1 MSSFTDTQ
9 CTTASQHL
17 TLLSLGSDNNSLNSL
32 MSIDREA
39 DGLIATEGTFLDIF
53 ANIWDWGLKNITNNN
68 IFLNPNTDIVI
79 NQADSLTLQNSEQ
92 LIKYIEK
99 LNAFTTEYKTAYTKG
114 KFKSTTNNS
123 KNELE
128 AITKLLTRYDT
139 TLKTPPTDDIV
150 NKIFD
155 IATNSQDLQT
165 KLNIRINNDETTE
178 TANLLNL
185 TPEQAKLFKLEVIG
199 DKVTAKRMKFKKVQR
214 VLENVVS
221 RLRIRKRVLERIK
234 PGATEPITLTVTEQF
249 LDVVHNIDTA
259 LTWMDPAPE
268 QAGLTQDEI
277 ALEEV
282 ELMNIRANINA
293 KLQDLQDSI
302 IALSKKRSLP
312 DGIDEVQSPESTNDI
327 QPSKRTKHDFK
338 CSNVINKCKTSAE
351 PTTPLTPPNAD
362 LSPIDTMVTLTT
374 PTECMSDIQTI
385 LGKLREAAEA
395 ADAAPTTP
403 SVFTFNSAPAAI
415 ENDPDVVAIENDP
428 DVVAILASLQNSIK
442 YNESMS
448 SIDLG
453 PSTGGNHKKSHKT
466 TRRHKTKRNKPYG
479 NQTKGSIRRRH
490 NKRGKTAKRMK
501 RSTKKQ

>member
-1 MSSFTDTQ
+1 M
-9 CTTASQHL
+9 
-17 TLLSLGSDNNSLNSL
+17 
-32 MSIDREA
+32 R
-39 DGLIATEGTFLDIF
+39 TE
-53 ANIWDWGLKNITNNN
+53 
-68 IFLNPNTDIVI
+68 
-79 NQADSLTLQNSEQ
+79 
-92 LIKYIEK
+92 
-99 LNAFTTEYKTAYTKG
+99 
-114 KFKSTTNNS
+114 
-123 KNELE
+123 
-128 AITKLLTRYDT
+128 
-139 TLKTPPTDDIV
+139 
-150 NKIFD
+150 
-155 IATNSQDLQT
+155 
-165 KLNIRINNDETTE
+165 LNILINNAETTE
-178 TANLLNL
+178 TADLLNL

-214 VLENVVS
+214 VLENVIS

-312 DGIDEVQSPESTNDI
+312 DGLDEVQSPESTNDI
-327 QPSKRTKHDFK
+327 QPSKRTKHDFQ
-338 CSNVINKCKTSAE
+338 CSNVINKCETSAE

-385 LGKLREAAEA
+385 LGKLREAAGKAKAAAAEA
-395 ADAAPTTP
+395 AAAKDAEAS
-403 SVFTFNSAPAAI
+403 SVFAFAATQ
-415 ENDPDVVAIENDP
+415 DP

-453 PSTGGNHKKSHKT
+453 HPTGGNHKKSHKT
-466 TRRHKTKRNKPYG
+466 TRRHKTKRNKSYG

-501 RSTKKQ
+501 RSMKKQ